1 MSLFSS
7 LSSGAS
13 ALDAQSYALQIAG
26 KNLANVNNTNYA
38 RERVVFGTGGM
49 VQTAVGAVSFDLQAK
64 SVTQLRGAFL
74 DQQVSKEVS
83 ISSALQAEQ
92 QAMQRAE
99 ASLGESVS
107 STSDTSS
114 TSAAGTGLS
123 AQLASFF
130 NSFQSLA
137 ANPTDVGERQTLLQ
151 NSAILADKFQQTD
164 TRLAQV
170 QTDLDSQVKSDVSDT
185 NTLLTTIAG
194 LNGQIARFEANQ
206 PGSAVDL
213 RDQREQAVEQL
224 AAKISFET
232 RPATNGSGQIQV
244 VAKDANGADVVLVD
258 GVSVTNS
265 VAFNGTALTAG
276 TAATALGLDGGS
288 IKGAIDARDGGI
300 QSLRE
305 SLDSLANQLVTSVN
319 AAYNPTGLTRNFF
332 TAGGITAGTVSLD
345 PSLTV
350 ANLKASDGG
359 AAGDNTIALAVSN
372 LANQSFSTAAGD
384 AIDGTMTQ
392 FYSGTISSFGQD
404 LAGLKSRVDNQTT
417 VENLVRTQRD
427 SVSGVNLDEET
438 TDLMKY
444 QRSFQATSHF
454 ISVIDGLLDLVVNR
468 LGTS

>member
-26 KNLANVNNTNYA
+26 KNLANVNNTNYS

-49 VQTAVGAVSFDLQAK
+49 VQTAIGAVSFDLQAK
-64 SVTQLRGAFL
+64 SVTQLRDAFL
-74 DQQVSKEVS
+74 DQQVAKESS

-99 ASLGESVS
+99 AGLGENVS
-107 STSDTSS
+107 SATDASG
-114 TSAAGTGLS
+114 AAASGTGLS

-130 NSFQSLA
+130 NSFQSFA

-151 NSAILADKFQQTD
+151 NAAILVDKFQQTD

-170 QTDLDSQVKSDVSDT
+170 QTDLNSQVQSDVSDT
-185 NTLLTTIAG
+185 NTLLATIAN

-213 RDQREQAVEQL
+213 RDQREQALEQL
-224 AAKISFET
+224 ATKISFET
-232 RPATNGSGQIQV
+232 QPATNGTGQIKV
-244 VAKDANGADVVLVD
+244 LAKDGTGADVVLVD
-258 GVSVTNS
+258 GVAVTNS
-265 VAFNGTALTAG
+265 VAFNGTNLTAG
-276 TAATALGLDGGS
+276 ASATVLAPEGGS
-288 IKGAIDARDGGI
+288 IKGALDARDGGI
-300 QSLRE
+300 QSLRN
-305 SLDSLANQLVTSVN
+305 SLDSLASQLVTSVN
-319 AAYNPTGLTRNFF
+319 AAYNPTGLTGDFF
-332 TAGGITAGTVSLD
+332 TAGGTTGGTISLD
-345 PSLTV
+345 SGLSVTT
-350 ANLKASDGG
+350 LKASDGG

-372 LANQSFSTAAGD
+372 VANQSFSTGSGD

-404 LAGLKSRVDNQTT
+404 LTGLNSRVDNQTT
-417 VENLVRTQRD
+417 VETLVRTQRD

-444 QRSFQATSHF
+444 QRSFQATSRF
-454 ISVIDGLLDLVVNR
+454 INVIDGLLDLVVNK
-468 LGTS
+468 LGT